1 MGSFLSILLL
11 AGLGMA
17 LREKPL
23 GAFVSL
29 GLFMLLMLTW
39 FFYTDITQ
47 PLTLS
52 F

>member
-11 AGLGMA
+11 AGLGLA

-29 GLFMLLMLTW
+29 GLFTLMALTW